1 MTKNKLHAHGHA
13 RRHMCR
19 SSVAGLQ
26 APVDIRPRPPINAG
40 ALQPQPQTPHWR
52 AWPSAWRR
60 AWPYGLVMHMH
71 MRPARP
77 LQLPVQAQAGHTPG
91 PWAQRHFQQH
101 KQPKPAL
108 HSEERLARARPGAMP
123 RSPKRPKRSHREVQ
137 LTQADPGGQHC
148 THRKQNHT
156 SFYLSNFVL
165 IDTVRKWEWNEVIA
179 EQNEHAC
186 STCT

>member
-1 MTKNKLHAHGHA
+1 MS
-13 RRHMCR
+13 C
-19 SSVAGLQ
+19 
-26 APVDIRPRPPINAG
+26 
-40 ALQPQPQTPHWR
+40 
-52 AWPSAWRR
+52 
-60 AWPYGLVMHMH
+60 MHMD
-71 MRPARP
+71 MPVVTCAVVQLRAFRP
-77 LQLPVQAQAGHTPG
+77 LLISGRGRQSTPG
-91 PWAQRHFQQH
+91 HHNPTPNPTLARMAFGLAPGLAVWRCHAYAYEASSASTAACAGPGRTHTWPWARWHCQQH
-101 KQPKPAL
+101 KRPKPAL